1 MYIKGL
7 ALNLSRFL
15 LAYLLSIFCYSSTA
29 GHVST
34 PIINII
40 IDDIGYRSIDDINAL
55 SIPGPITYAIMPHA
69 PNSIKISNIAK
80 DSGKSVILHLP
91 MEAIE
96 SEKNKFLGPGAL
108 KLEMKESQ
116 FINTLSNNLESLPN
130 IIGVNNHMGSLLTSK
145 TQQME
150 WLMEYL
156 YLKKIIFVD
165 SVTASN
171 TVTRNMAEINHVPY
185 LKRDVFLDNTRDKSY
200 INSQFLE
207 LIKIAK
213 RKGSAIAIG
222 HPYPETTD
230 VLVNNLEKLE
240 AFGVKLVS
248 LMEMLDANHVS
259 HIRQLTMLK

>member
-1 MYIKGL
+1 M
-7 ALNLSRFL
+7 
-15 LAYLLSIFCYSSTA
+15 
-29 GHVST
+29 
-34 PIINII
+34 
-40 IDDIGYRSIDDINAL
+40 
-55 SIPGPITYAIMPHA
+55 
-69 PNSIKISNIAK
+69 
-80 DSGKSVILHLP
+80 
-91 MEAIE
+91 
-96 SEKNKFLGPGAL
+96 
-108 KLEMKESQ
+108 
-116 FINTLSNNLESLPN
+116 SL
-130 IIGVNNHMGSLLTSK
+130 
-145 TQQME
+145 
-150 WLMEYL
+150 
-156 YLKKIIFVD
+156 
-165 SVTASN
+165 ASN